1 MPHSIESIVVP
12 MASAV
17 ASAPADL
24 SLLKNIGLV
33 VFFTIFIGIGVRLL
47 LTRRSAFDHA
57 ASLPLDDD
65 AGLGLANQDSV
76 KERRG
81 HG

>member
-1 MPHSIESIVVP
+1 MPHSIESIVMP
-12 MASAV
+12 LASASV
-17 ASAPADL
+17 PADL

-33 VFFTIFIGIGVRLL
+33 VFFAIFVGIGVRLL

-57 ASLPLDDD
+57 ARLPLDDD
-65 AGLGLANQDSV
+65 AGEQLVNQDSV